1 MPSRTALHRATGK
14 VGVVVR
20 ALLFV
25 ALTLTALTL
34 AVPSSA
40 YADFAC
46 DFTGDETYQLDSP
59 GTNGEGIMP
68 AVAQWEDSGGAKNLG
83 DQTGMVRGAFP
94 VKEDDAKHYTFYELD
109 GMRGLNWSMTFK
121 GKGDASEWNGSWGS
135 GADDCEVMGYVNNG
149 VANAVFDGTK
159 VLTRFA
165 ISIKEMASNPS
176 PFSGLYQGR
185 DSVVANLHDN
195 VLAPALPAMILLV
208 GLWVFTKWRK
218 GDMREVW
225 AGISWTVLSVIAV
238 TAFLTG
244 NNYDRFVSSSDK
256 WIAEANS
263 ALASTVLAGAS
274 GEMQSPCDLPDN
286 GQHEHGSVGMRL
298 SSCAMYDTLAFRP
311 WAMGQFGGV
320 GANCVFKN
328 GTGEV
333 NDKDACVLNSG
344 QAAPECYWGE
354 GVRCADLRVAQAAAQ
369 SVTNVDGHRKVDKGV
384 FNGSGIYGPFINVN
398 KDMAAAKFKDWQEI
412 RRNIAV
418 GEHAADKSV
427 YPVAFN
433 DWSGQDSSERVGLA
447 FYSLVAAFIVG
458 LMVIV
463 LSALTL
469 LWHAVTL
476 ILIMLLPLVATLG
489 IHPSQQK
496 LLKSW
501 LETFIHSF
509 VLRAGFGVILTVLLV
524 LYQMILPAKIAL
536 GTQLL
541 MLLLVTIA
549 VVMMLKKLLSGNFTP
564 QIAGGE
570 DALGVRD
577 SADSAFGRAAAMA
590 PGLARSGGRVA
601 GTTAKGAV
609 RVTGSTVRGGS
620 WAVDKLAFKGK
631 GREKLQ
637 SWGVLGQSKREQKQ
651 TAHLQAKAVH
661 EADTQ
666 RADAPDGQQNV
677 ENAGARRRSGRISG
691 SMSGKAPQPSSAPE
705 PRQTPPR
712 QPTAQTPVP
721 QPTPPAAQRPAPTPA
736 PQGRLQP
743 QPPEPRPAAPQPPA
757 APHLPPARD
766 PRDPRGRTQ

>member
-1 MPSRTALHRATGK
+1 MPSRTALHRAIGK
-14 VGVVVR
+14 AGVVVR
-20 ALLFV
+20 AVLFV
-25 ALTLTALTL
+25 ALALTALTL

-46 DFTGDETYQLDSP
+46 NFTGDETYQLDSP
-59 GTNGEGIMP
+59 GGNGEGIMP
-68 AVAQWEDSGGAKNLG
+68 AVAQWQTGDRAKNLG

-94 VKEDDAKHYTFYELD
+94 VNQDDAKDYTFYELN

-121 GKGDASEWNGSWGS
+121 GKGNASQWNGSWGS

-176 PFSGLYQGR
+176 PFSGLYTSR
-185 DSVVANLHDN
+185 NNVVTNLHDH
-195 VLAPALPAMILLV
+195 VLKPAVAVMILLV

-225 AGISWTVLSVIAV
+225 AGITWTALSVIAV

-244 NNYDRFVSSSDK
+244 QNYDKFVSSSDK

-263 ALASTVLAGAS
+263 AFASTVLAGAS
-274 GEMQSPCDLPDN
+274 DEMQSPCDLADD
-286 GQHEHGSVGMRL
+286 GKAKRGAVGMRL

-311 WAMGQFGGV
+311 WAMGQFGEV
-320 GANCVFKN
+320 GANCIFRN
-328 GTGEV
+328 DTGEV
-333 NDKDACVLNSG
+333 DKKGTCVYNKDVFNRSKDA
-344 QAAPECYWGE
+344 QDCYWGE
-354 GVRCADLRVAQAAAQ
+354 GARCADLRVKQAAAQ
-369 SVTNVDGHRKVDKGV
+369 SVTNVDGHRKEDKNPWDGK
-384 FNGSGIYGPFINVN
+384 SAYPPFINVN
-398 KDMAAAKFKDWQEI
+398 KDMAVAKFDDWQQI
-412 RRNIAV
+412 RKDIAV
-418 GEHAADKSV
+418 GENAPDKSI

-458 LMVIV
+458 VMVIV

-496 LLKSW
+496 HLKSW

-509 VLRAGFGVILTVLLV
+509 VLRAGFGVILTVLLL
-524 LYQMILPAKIAL
+524 LYQMILPAKVAL

-570 DALGVRD
+570 DTLGIRD
-577 SADSAFGRAAAMA
+577 GANATFNKAAVMA
-590 PGLARSGGRVA
+590 PGLAVSTARTSGRVA

-609 RVTGSTVRGGS
+609 RVGGSAARGGA
-620 WAVDKLAFKGK
+620 WAADKLILKGK

-637 SWGVLGQSKREQKQ
+637 SWGWLGQSKREQKQ
-651 TAHLQAKAVH
+651 TAHLQAK
-661 EADTQ
+661 T
-666 RADAPDGQQNV
+666 
-677 ENAGARRRSGRISG
+677 AR
-691 SMSGKAPQPSSAPE
+691 MPYEEKANQPSPQE
-705 PRQTPPR
+705 QQTPPS
-712 QPTAQTPVP
+712 
-721 QPTPPAAQRPAPTPA
+721 PASAPLRGRRVSTSKPPA
-736 PQGRLQP
+736 PQ
-743 QPPEPRPAAPQPPA
+743 PAAPQPTAPVEQRPA
-757 APHLPPARD
+757 PAQPAPHPQPRPPAPRVSAPEPPTAPRPQAPAPPRD
-766 PRDPRGRTQ
+766 PRDPNGRV